1 MRHKLGKY
9 MDEESNVAVDTGT
22 DEEVVLDETTDI
34 EDVDAIKQ
42 KVAEAEEAKRQL
54 TARAHKAEAELKA
67 LKAKQAEASQNIN
80 TNTLDADTVDVKIL
94 QSQGVSDELIDQL
107 KKLAKVNGTSILAA
121 QSDPIFQMIKE
132 KKDAD
137 DKKAKAS
144 LGASRGSG
152 SPTVKKGFTTPDL
165 SKEDHK
171 ELWLRSQGR

>member
-1 MRHKLGKY
+1 
-9 MDEESNVAVDTGT
+9 MDEESNVAVDTNT
-22 DEEVVLDETTDI
+22 DEEVVLDETTDD
-34 EDVDAIKQ
+34 EDIDALRQ
-42 KVAEAEEAKRQL
+42 RATEAEEAKRQL
-54 TARAHKAEAELKA
+54 TARAHKAEVELKA
-67 LKAKQAEASQNIN
+67 LKQANASQTLP
-80 TNTLDADTVDVKIL
+80 TNALDADAVDVKIL
-94 QSQGVSDELIDQL
+94 QSQGVSEDLIDQL

-152 SPTVKKGFTTPDL
+152 SPTVKKGFTTSDL

-171 ELWLRSQGR
+171 ELWLRAQGR